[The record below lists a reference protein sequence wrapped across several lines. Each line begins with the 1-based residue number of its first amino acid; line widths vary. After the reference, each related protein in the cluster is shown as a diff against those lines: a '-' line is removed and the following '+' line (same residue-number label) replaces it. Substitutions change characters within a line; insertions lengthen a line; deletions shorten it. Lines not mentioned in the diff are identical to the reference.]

1 LNKPTA
7 QTVGFFFGFG
17 PAQCAFTSL
26 RDMSLRRNPSVVRLP
41 AAGDGL
47 PPGTQTAAAR
57 LRR

>member
-26 RDMSLRRNPSVVRLP
+26 RDMSLRRNPSAV
-41 AAGDGL
+41 AS
-47 PPGTQTAAAR
+47 AR
-57 LRR
+57 RNAPSRRCAT